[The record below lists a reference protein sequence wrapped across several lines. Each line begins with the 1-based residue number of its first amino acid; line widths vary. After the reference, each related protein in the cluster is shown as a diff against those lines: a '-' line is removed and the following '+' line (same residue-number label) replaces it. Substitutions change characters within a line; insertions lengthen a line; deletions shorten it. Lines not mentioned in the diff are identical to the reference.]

1 MTLSVSDVTNV
12 SISLAALAA
21 GPRSFGSLLV
31 LGATDGVVDPVE
43 RLREYSDPTPVS
55 LDFGTD
61 APEYKAAQ
69 KYFGQVPKPRVLY
82 IGRWVKSASSA
93 VLKGAVLSSAQR
105 DISNF
110 TAISDGS
117 MKITIDGVEKVVTA
131 LNLSAVTNL
140 NGVAS
145 ALTTKL
151 GTASVT
157 WNDVY
162 NRFEITSLT
171 TGTTSTISYA
181 IANATGTD
189 VSSLMGLTVGHASV
203 PVSGYAA
210 EPLMDAITHLADKS
224 LKWYGLDIAEPIS
237 DADSESVADFIL
249 AASPSRIYGQTI
261 TNSLALDGT
270 STTDLAYKLSKAN
283 NGRVFTIFSGDTP
296 HAAASVFGRAFS
308 VNFNGTNTTITLKF
322 KQLPGVEAEDLQVSQ
337 AKGLSAKNCNVFAG
351 YNNDTAILQEG
362 VMCDGSFIDER
373 HGLDWLQNH
382 LETALWNLFYTTPTK
397 VPQLESGVN
406 RQCAVLE
413 RALEQAV
420 TNGLIGPGQ
429 WNGDSFGA
437 LETGDYLPKGY
448 YVFANSLDDQ
458 AQSERE
464 ARKSPVFQIA
474 IKLAGATH
482 FSDVLVS
489 VNR

>member
-1 MTLSVSDVTNV
+1 M
-12 SISLAALAA
+12 
-21 GPRSFGSLLV
+21 
-31 LGATDGVVDPVE
+31 
-43 RLREYSDPTPVS
+43 
-55 LDFGTD
+55 
-61 APEYKAAQ
+61 
-69 KYFGQVPKPRVLY
+69 
-82 IGRWVKSASSA
+82 
-93 VLKGAVLSSAQR
+93 
-105 DISNF
+105 
-110 TAISDGS
+110 
-117 MKITIDGVEKVVTA
+117 
-131 LNLSAVTNL
+131 
-140 NGVAS
+140 
-145 ALTTKL
+145 
-151 GTASVT
+151 
-157 WNDVY
+157 
-162 NRFEITSLT
+162 
-171 TGTTSTISYA
+171 
-181 IANATGTD
+181 
-189 VSSLMGLTVGHASV
+189 
-203 PVSGYAA
+203 
-210 EPLMDAITHLADKS
+210 
-224 LKWYGLDIAEPIS
+224 
-237 DADSESVADFIL
+237 SVADFIL

-270 STTDLAYKLSKAN
+270 STSDLAYKLSKAN
-283 NGRVFTIFSGDTP
+283 NGRVFTIFRVTP
-296 HAAASVFGRAFS
+296 LMQPPRCLRRAFS

-337 AKGLSAKNCNVFAG
+337 AKALNDKNCNVFAG

-382 LETALWNLFYTTPTK
+382 LETALWNLFYTTTTK

-406 RQCAVLE
+406 RQCTVLE